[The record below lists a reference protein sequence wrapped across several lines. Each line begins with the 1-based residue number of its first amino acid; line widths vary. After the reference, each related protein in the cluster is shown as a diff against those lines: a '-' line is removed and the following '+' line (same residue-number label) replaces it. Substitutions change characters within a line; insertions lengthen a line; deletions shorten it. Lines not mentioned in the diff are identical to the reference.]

1 MSEVSVR
8 CGDAEALMD
17 FLYDE
22 CEPDARARMTRHLA
36 VCAVCSEELAS
47 LGGAREELAAWMPPA
62 LPLGF
67 QISSASAAPALVT
80 PVVSTPAVAWWRQPM
95 PAWGQAVAAVA
106 LFGLGM
112 AAGGRGGNIVPPTGE
127 RAGTAA
133 AVVSASDLAQVESR
147 LRGEIEGLR
156 TAAIA
161 SPRSTT
167 VAVPVEGHEAAVM
180 RQVRQ
185 LLRESEGRQQE
196 TFEVRA
202 AQLARDAEIQR
213 RVDQANLQ
221 RTLTQ
226 VQGTTGEEVRQQRE
240 LLNYLVNVSQRGTAR

>member
-1 MSEVSVR
+1 MSEVPVR

-36 VCAVCSEELAS
+36 ACAACSEELAS
-47 LGGAREELAAWMPPA
+47 LGGARQELAAWMPPA
-62 LPLGF
+62 LPRGF
-67 QISSASAAPALVT
+67 QISSASAAPAPVT
-80 PVVSTPAVAWWRQPM
+80 PVVSSPAVAWWRQPM

-112 AAGGRGGNIVPPTGE
+112 AAGGRSGNTPATGE
-127 RAGTAA
+127 RTGTAA

-147 LRGEIEGLR
+147 LRGEIDGLR
-156 TAAIA
+156 TAATA